1 MKGAAKNETIANKW
15 LDANLKTFQNQF
27 ESVGIKNEAGMKQ
40 MLEQESKNQW
50 KFFATGRNNCAY
62 VMVNLET
69 KKRHVIFHSNS
80 LFWHS
85 PRPYVSRFTRNF
97 Y

>member
-40 MLEQESKNQW
+40 LLEQESKSQW

-69 KKRHVIFHSNS
+69 KKRHVIFHPNLPSWDS
-80 LFWHS
+80 LK
-85 PRPYVSRFTRNF
+85 PDVSRYPTNF